1 MEEGDGGGGGGM
13 EGEEREGSCGLQ
25 EVSPQCLVSHSRRGC
40 SWRTEAPCPWLGRL
54 LSGFQDPGQA
64 RPAVSPGGAP
74 RPEHLPFQAV
84 IPTALCSLTSSEVT
98 EAVLP
103 GLCKEFQFITYNRA
117 ATFRAPVPRRSGRGE
132 GCDANR

>member
-1 MEEGDGGGGGGM
+1 M

-40 SWRTEAPCPWLGRL
+40 SWRTEAMGPWLGHL

-84 IPTALCSLTSSEVT
+84 IPDGILLTDKIDHLRPQPSGLEDVEERVT
-98 EAVLP
+98 GGYGPCVR
-103 GLCKEFQFITYNRA
+103 Q
-117 ATFRAPVPRRSGRGE
+117 SGRKS
-132 GCDANR
+132 